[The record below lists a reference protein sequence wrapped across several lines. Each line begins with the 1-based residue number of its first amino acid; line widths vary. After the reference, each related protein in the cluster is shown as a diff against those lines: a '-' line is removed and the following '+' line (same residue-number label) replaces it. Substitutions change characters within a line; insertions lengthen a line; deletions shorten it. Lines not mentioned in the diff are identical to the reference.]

1 MINVIEAQGEVA
13 VWTDTED
20 GQMNG
25 RCLAINHKRQIAL
38 SEALAELTAECLELQ
53 RLLAEEMKR

>member
-1 MINVIEAQGEVA
+1 VA

-53 RLLAEEMKR
+53 RLLAKEMK